1 MRPDAVAHESLT
13 NARAL
18 YNLLW
23 RMVLRNSE
31 DVLNGPSWVGFMS
44 SVGSGEAAG
53 VVVARTDVS
62 QFICHWTMRNHMW
75 PWRGLPFPQIPC
87 ALIWKC
93 N

>member
-31 DVLNGPSWVGFMS
+31 DVLNGPSWWASCHLWGVGRGQGCWY
-44 SVGSGEAAG
+44 VPPGEQAS
-53 VVVARTDVS
+53 R
-62 QFICHWTMRNHMW
+62 
-75 PWRGLPFPQIPC
+75 L
-87 ALIWKC
+87 K
-93 N
+93 